1 MEKKSGTMLHSVML
15 WGVVP
20 LSCVRRLKDVYPS
33 SSSCV
38 GVRLLERSDSL
49 VVVWLLSNLGN

>member
-1 MEKKSGTMLHSVML
+1 MLHSVML

-38 GVRLLERSDSL
+38 DVRLLERSDSL
-49 VVVWLLSNLGN
+49 VVVWLLSDLGD